1 MLTIRRATFADDLVA
16 AGRVVQD
23 AYRAL
28 PGYPADDQYDAM
40 LADVAGRMH
49 DGDVVIAVDGATVV
63 GCLTFVPGA
72 GVEHFEFADHEA
84 TSFRYFGVAADV
96 RGRGVGEAMV
106 RWCIAETLRLG
117 KPRLRIHTIDVMREA
132 IRLYERMGFVRTP
145 DEDFDY
151 DGIVGLAYLLEV
163 RTARP

>member
-1 MLTIRRATFADDLVA
+1 MIVRRATFADDLVA

-28 PGYPADDQYDAM
+28 PGYPADAEYDAM

-49 DGDVVIAVDGATVV
+49 DGDVVIAVDGDTVV
-63 GCLTFVPGA
+63 GCLTFVTGS
-72 GVEHFEFADHEA
+72 GVDHFEFEDHEA
-84 TSFRYFGVAADV
+84 TSFRYFGVAASTQ
-96 RGRGVGEAMV
+96 RNGVGEAMV
-106 RWCIAETLRLG
+106 RWCIDETRRLG
-117 KPRLRIHTIDVMREA
+117 KPRLRIHTIDVMVGA

-151 DGIVGLAYLLEV
+151 DGIIGLAYLYDLRRV
-163 RTARP
+163 V